1 MTLSNLPSV
10 RQKPAKRVGRGPGS
24 GKGKTGGRGM
34 NGQKS
39 RAGNK
44 FYQGFEGGK
53 TPLKKT
59 TPKLKGFSSRHV
71 KDYQIV
77 NLMQLE
83 KLASSGEIT
92 KLALVEAGII
102 DSTDSRVK
110 VLGKGE
116 VSSALVVHADL
127 ASKQVIEKI
136 ENAGGKVHLPQQ

>member
-1 MTLSNLPSV
+1 MMLSNLPSV
-10 RQKPAKRVGRGPGS
+10 RQKSAKRVGRGPGS

-59 TPKLKGFSSRHV
+59 TPKLKGFTSRHI
-71 KDYQIV
+71 KNYQIV

-83 KLASSGEIT
+83 KLSSSGEIT

-102 DSTDSRVK
+102 TSTDSKVK
-110 VLGKGE
+110 LLGKGE
-116 VSSALVVHADL
+116 INTALVVHADL
-127 ASKQVIEKI
+127 ASKQVVEKI
-136 ENAGGKVHLPQQ
+136 EKAGGKVHLAQ